1 MKKKVKAKKIDQPL
15 QMSEI
20 SFWIDHYEDIF
31 SDFDSRPYS
40 QRSLS
45 DDFLAE
51 AKKISRERPSGTIEL
66 TFQVP
71 TKIHRHKTET
81 IIKKRLHEHF
91 KRHHLLIKQETTKVR
106 NKGFLLTGIGILF
119 MFISTLLANLE
130 SKTFLTN
137 FIFVLL
143 EPSGWFM
150 GWIGLE
156 QIFYHTKQKQSDLD
170 FYEKMSK
177 CKIKFVSHLK
187 STRNHIK

>member
-1 MKKKVKAKKIDQPL
+1 MKKKVSREEQERL

-40 QRSLS
+40 QRSIS
-45 DDFLAE
+45 DDFLIE

-71 TKIHRHKTET
+71 TKIHHHKTET

-91 KRHHLLIKQETTKVR
+91 KRHYFLIKQETTKVR

-119 MFISTLLANLE
+119 MFISTILANLQT
-130 SKTFLTN
+130 KTFLIN
-137 FIFVLL
+137 LIFVLL

-150 GWIGLE
+150 AWIGLE
-156 QIFYHTKQKQSDLD
+156 QIFYHTKQRQSDLD
-170 FYEKMSK
+170 FYKKMSL

-187 STRNHIK
+187 SIKNHVK